1 MRERITDLIIQREHR
16 TAECRLK
23 QESSQ
28 LSPAASVFLTRGVK
42 ACVEHIRKKKS
53 DIFLLNIKDT
63 IRMCVLLRLRWK
75 TYKSHAESASA
86 DDRVSIYAIVLQ
98 IIEL

>member
-1 MRERITDLIIQREHR
+1 MRGTHQ
-16 TAECRLK
+16 
-23 QESSQ
+23 
-28 LSPAASVFLTRGVK
+28 
-42 ACVEHIRKKKS
+42 KKKVRY
-53 DIFLLNIKDT
+53 FPPQHKRHN
-63 IRMCVLLRLRWK
+63 VLLRLRWK